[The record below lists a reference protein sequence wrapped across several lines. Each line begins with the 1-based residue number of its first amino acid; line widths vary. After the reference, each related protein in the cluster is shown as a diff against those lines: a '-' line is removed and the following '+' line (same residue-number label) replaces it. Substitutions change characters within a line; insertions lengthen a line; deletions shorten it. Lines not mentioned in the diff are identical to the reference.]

1 MTFVIGIAFLFLGLT
16 LTFIFMR
23 LMPGDPV
30 LAYLPMSYTQPQYDA
45 VYHMLGFDRPIIFQ
59 YFRFILDSLTGN
71 WGLSS
76 TISHGQPVW
85 DLIGPRFSRTIEILA
100 LPLIIAANIGYI
112 FGRVSK
118 RTERNWLKMGIQLL
132 SAVCIAVPIF
142 GFGMFLQYTL
152 AYQVDLFPAIGY
164 KSAAFPDPP
173 LITGFRILDSLIS
186 GQLYLALDTMLH
198 YALPMIILTVLFS
211 ALITRVVSS
220 KMTEDAYKKK
230 TILSNS
236 AKTSGIFG
244 IIITSLILIDV
255 TFNLNSIG
263 SLIITAISYSDYYT
277 IQGVIAVVII
287 LFVLAI
293 IVSNLIF
300 SIITLIKDRKGKFV
314 EVEEFTEREPDTT
327 IVIDLKNYSKK
338 LVRSPLTI
346 IGVVAVLIPIILSIF
361 AELISGYS
369 FDAAIGIYPGAWNPP
384 SPGHLLGTTQF
395 GRDVLARSLYG
406 TGDALLFGIVAVFV
420 GLIGGLTLG
429 LLAQLHRFVRVIIMS
444 FTLIFYVLPGILI
457 VLFLVGIIGPFPELI
472 LITTGLLLIPSFTRI
487 VANAE
492 FRIVPI
498 GKKILAYIPLFMG
511 VSILFYA
518 SLGFLGF
525 TSPLTI
531 QLGTDISV
539 GRMHLYDAPLAS
551 LWPGF
556 MIFFIVVSLFIL
568 HEGLAKHSR

>member
-1 MTFVIGIAFLFLGLT
+1 
-16 LTFIFMR
+16 MR

-30 LAYLPMSYTQPQYDA
+30 LAYLPPTFTPAQYEA
-45 VYHMLGFDRPIIFQ
+45 MRQYLGFDRPIIIQFL
-59 YFRFILDSLTGN
+59 RFILDSLTGN

-263 SLIITAISYSDYYT
+263 SLIITAITHYDYYV
-277 IQGVIAVVII
+277 IQGLMSVVII

-369 FDAAIGIYPGAWNPP
+369 YIEAMGFSSPSWAPP
-384 SPGHLLGTTQF
+384 SPGHLLGTGAY

-406 TGDALLFGIVAVFV
+406 TGTSLLFGIGAVFL
-420 GLIGGLTLG
+420 GLVGGLTLG
-429 LLAQLHRFVRVIIMS
+429 LLSQLHRIIRIIIMS
-444 FTLIFYVLPGILI
+444 FTLVFYVLPGILI
-457 VLFLVGIIGPFPELI
+457 VLFLVGVLTPLPELI
-472 LITTGLLLIPSFTRI
+472 LIATGLLLIPIFTRI

-511 VSILFYA
+511 FSILFYA

-531 QLGTDISV
+531 QLGADVSAA
-539 GRMHLYDAPLAS
+539 RMHLYDAPWAAF
-551 LWPGF
+551 WPGF
-556 MIFFIVVSLFIL
+556 MIFFITVSLFIL

>member
-1 MTFVIGIAFLFLGLT
+1 
-16 LTFIFMR
+16 MR

-30 LAYLPMSYTQPQYDA
+30 LPYLPPSFTQEQYDA
-45 VYHMLGFDRPIIFQ
+45 MRHMLGFDRPIIFQ

-76 TISHGQPVW
+76 SISMGQPVGE
-85 DLIGPRFSRTIEILA
+85 LIGPRFSRTIEILA
-100 LPLIIAANIGYI
+100 LPLVIAAGLGYL

-152 AYQVDLFPAIGY
+152 AYQVDLFPSTGF
-164 KSAAFPDPP
+164 KTPGFTDPTF
-173 LITGFRILDSLIS
+173 ITGFRILDSLIT
-186 GQLYLALDTMLH
+186 GRLDLAIDTMLH
-198 YALPMIILTVLFS
+198 YALPMIILTVLFT
-211 ALITRVVSS
+211 ALITRVLSS
-220 KMTEDAYKKK
+220 KMAEDSYKKK
-230 TILSNS
+230 TILSNA

-244 IIITSLILIDV
+244 VIITSLILIDV
-255 TFNLNSIG
+255 TFNLNSFG

-277 IQGVIAVVII
+277 IQGVIVVVII

-293 IVSNLIF
+293 IFSNLFF
-300 SIITLIKDRKGKFV
+300 SIITLVHDKKGKFV
-314 EVEEFTEREPDTT
+314 EVEEFMEREPDTT

-338 LVRSPLTI
+338 LIRSPLTI
-346 IGVVAVLIPIILSIF
+346 IGVVTVLIPIILSIF

-369 FDAAIGIYPGAWNPP
+369 YIEAISVSLPDPSWAPP
-384 SPGHLLGTTQF
+384 SPGHLLGTGAY

-457 VLFLVGIIGPFPELI
+457 VLFLVGIIGPLPELI
-472 LITTGLLLIPSFTRI
+472 LIITGLLLIPSFTRI

-492 FRIVPI
+492 FRIVSI

-511 VSILFYA
+511 LSILFYA

-525 TSPLTI
+525 TNPLTI
-531 QLGTDISV
+531 QLGRDISV

-556 MIFFIVVSLFIL
+556 MIFFITVSLFIL